1 MPAGRTGPFPP
12 EILWLILHHL
22 VESIHTQDDKLISNS
37 YRPSSYRK
45 ELKRLSLVSKAFL
58 LPCRFHLF
66 RTAWNIDLV
75 PARLLEFI
83 ELSCN
88 KSSTF
93 TTELLKELKI
103 TSPISSPFRSIFSKS
118 HHQTERNPQLW
129 RARELFG
136 GLTKLTL
143 DGFNM
148 EVWHAASEADAP
160 RILFEGFTSLKT
172 LVLLNPTFHGIQDFY
187 DVVTSFPSLETLDV
201 AQAVR
206 FANPTDTVVQ
216 TASPT
221 TPSLRSI
228 SFDLEDLNIREFIP
242 ALRVFSK
249 VLTHYDLVHIKLRD
263 FAAVGEI
270 ISLAEGGREPQS
282 WKLDVPGK
290 FRDIRGPRMGA
301 LRATAKNVLDIS
313 KNHNIHELD
322 LNGRWWWNVVDQ
334 LFLDETLPVSR
345 SRAAWSMATQER
357 PQHLRSVILPR
368 WVTDASPVLR
378 MLDEIFD
385 EPRYSLLESIYC
397 WKERVERDDLM
408 PRAAERGILKNDLYY
423 DSVAWEMHQKLE
435 DENRRWIN
443 LERLEGM
450 EG

>member
-1 MPAGRTGPFPP
+1 
-12 EILWLILHHL
+12 
-22 VESIHTQDDKLISNS
+22 
-37 YRPSSYRK
+37 
-45 ELKRLSLVSKAFL
+45 
-58 LPCRFHLF
+58 
-66 RTAWNIDLV
+66 
-75 PARLLEFI
+75 
-83 ELSCN
+83 
-88 KSSTF
+88 
-93 TTELLKELKI
+93 
-103 TSPISSPFRSIFSKS
+103 
-118 HHQTERNPQLW
+118 
-129 RARELFG
+129 
-136 GLTKLTL
+136 
-143 DGFNM
+143 M
-148 EVWHAASEADAP
+148 EVWHAASERDTP

-206 FANPTDTVVQ
+206 FDNPADTVIR
-216 TASPT
+216 TGSLG

-249 VLTHYDLVHIKLRD
+249 VLTRYDLVHIKLRD

-290 FRDIRGPRMGA
+290 FRDIRGPRMGV
-301 LRATAKNVLDIS
+301 LRATTKNVLDIS

-345 SRAAWSMATQER
+345 SRAAWSTAAQER

-368 WVTDASPVLR
+368 WVTNASPVLR

-408 PRAAERGILKNDLYY
+408 PRAAERGILKNDMYY
-423 DSVAWEMHQKLE
+423 DSVAWEVHQKLE
-435 DENRRWIN
+435 DEDCRWIN
-443 LERLEGM
+443 LERLEEM